1 LGHGLGGGA
10 AGVESMNMLCPQCSP
25 VLPRSRRWEAAEAEI
40 GAQRE
45 EIVRDRG
52 MIRSQQTEIAGQR
65 SRVEQL
71 EARVARLEA
80 VINRR

>member
-1 LGHGLGGGA
+1 VVFLYVRGSL
-10 AGVESMNMLCPQCSP
+10 ERLS
-25 VLPRSRRWEAAEAEI
+25 I
-40 GAQRE
+40 TDAQRE